1 MLVSFV
7 GRIVC
12 SHFHF
17 VLSTFLKNNS
27 RTFLFIQ
34 GSHLEDNFPVP
45 GQDFLNYLCSNFTV
59 ANIPDH
65 KGWHVHCGRTITAR
79 YLYIRLWETN
89 NLTLCEVYV
98 YDDSNGMYCKNP
110 W

>member
-1 MLVSFV
+1 MEELFV
-7 GRIVC
+7 
-12 SHFHF
+12 H
-17 VLSTFLKNNS
+17 TFTLFFPLFSLKNNS

-34 GSHLEDNFPVP
+34 GPHLEDNFPVP

-98 YDDSNGMYCKNP
+98 YDESNGMYCKNP